1 MVPGLAGAM
10 ERKTNLNTICRY
22 LNLEEKNEKIIL

>member
-10 ERKTNLNTICRY
+10 ERKTNLNTIFDPWKK
-22 LNLEEKNEKIIL
+22 KNEKIIL